1 MCLAVP
7 GQLLS
12 IEGDDELTRQGRVAF
27 GGIIKQVNLAYVPEA
42 VIGDYVLVHA
52 GFAIA
57 TIDAAEAQRTL
68 RYLAEMEPEA
78 APANIESEATA

>member
-7 GQLLS
+7 GEVLS
-12 IEGDDELTRQGRVAF
+12 IEGRELTREGRIAF
-27 GGIIKQVNLAYVPEA
+27 GGIIKHVNLAYVPEA

-57 TIDAAEAQRTL
+57 VIDAEEARRTL
-68 RYLAEMEPEA
+68 RILAELEPEA
-78 APANIESEATA
+78 LP

>member
-7 GQLLS
+7 GEVLS
-12 IEGDDELTRQGRVAF
+12 IEGSELSREGRVAF
-27 GGIIKQVNLAYVPEA
+27 GGIIKQANLTYVPEA

-57 TIDAAEAQRTL
+57 VIDAEEARRTL
-68 RYLAEMEPEA
+68 RVLAELEPEA
-78 APANIESEATA
+78 LP

>member
-7 GQLLS
+7 GEVLS
-12 IEGDDELTRQGRVAF
+12 IEGSELSREGRVAF
-27 GGIIKQVNLAYVPEA
+27 GGIIKHANLTYVPEA

-57 TIDAAEAQRTL
+57 VIDAEEARRTL
-68 RYLAEMEPEA
+68 RVLAELEPEA
-78 APANIESEATA
+78 LP

>member
-7 GQLLS
+7 GQVLS

-27 GGIIKQVNLAYVPEA
+27 GGVVKVVSLAYAPEA
-42 VIGDYVLVHA
+42 AIGDYVLVHA

-57 TIDAAEAQRTL
+57 VIDAAAARETL
-68 RYLAEMEPEA
+68 DYLAEMEQE
-78 APANIESEATA
+78 ETA